1 MDSKGL
7 LRWHIFN
14 KIFDGLTEEEKRT
27 FIYLSMQGRDHREIM
42 EALRMQGA
50 QIDRMVEKVEKQS
63 WFNSFGS
70 DIAANILT
78 DGLIWLG
85 SKLFRR

>member
-1 MDSKGL
+1 MQWQL
-7 LRWHIFN
+7 FN

-42 EALRMQGA
+42 EVLRMQGA
-50 QIDRMVEKVEKQS
+50 QIDRIAEKVKSQS
-63 WFNSFGS
+63 WLTDFGS
-70 DIAANILT
+70 DVAANILT